1 MSIFKAYDIRGV
13 YGKDLTDEI
22 TEKVGK
28 SFGTF
33 LGGNKKIFVGRDM
46 RTCSVNLSNNIIK
59 GLISTGCEVTDI
71 GMVATP
77 MLYFSIIHYKKD
89 GGCMITASH
98 NPSEWGGIKLRIK
111 NALGVSSGEGMEDIE
126 NMVKNN
132 KFIHEKIGK
141 VVKKNIEKEY
151 VNIMS
156 NKIKIQK
163 KIKIIVDSGNGMGGI
178 SERIFK
184 NVGCNVKTIFS
195 KPDGKFPNHIPD
207 PWQKY
212 TLESL
217 RKKVIQEKADLGISF
232 DGDADRVG
240 FVDNKGRVIENNDVF
255 MIFINNVLKENPK
268 SKIIFDVRY
277 SRMINDAIEKMNGK
291 PVLERVGNPFLMKRR
306 YKTNAPLAGELTGH
320 YWFKEWYG
328 IDDGIFAGAKMIEIA
343 SKIDSISKV
352 VDSLPKDF
360 IIKDSRLPC
369 PDEKKFIVIEN
380 LKKKIIKQ
388 GYKIITIDGL
398 KIITDEWSVLIRPS
412 NTQPEITVTTESR
425 KRKLEEYHEKFKELL
440 INEIKIS

>member
-1 MSIFKAYDIRGV
+1 MNIFRAYDIRGI
-13 YGKDLTDEI
+13 YGKNLTDELA
-22 TEKVGK
+22 EKIGK
-28 SFGTF
+28 GFGTF
-33 LGGNKKIFVGRDM
+33 LSGNKKIFVGRDM
-46 RTCSVNLSNNIIK
+46 RTSSVNLSNNIIK
-59 GLISTGCEVTDI
+59 GLISTGCDVTDI

-77 MLYFSIIHYKKD
+77 MLYFSIVHYKKD
-89 GGCMITASH
+89 GGCMVTASH
-98 NPSEWGGIKLRIK
+98 NPSKWGGIKLRTK
-111 NALGVSSGEGMEDIE
+111 NALGVSSGEGMEEIE
-126 NMVKNN
+126 DAVKNN
-132 KFIHEKIGK
+132 KFIKREKGK
-141 VVKKNIEKEY
+141 VYKKDVRKDYFNLICD
-151 VNIMS
+151 
-156 NKIKIQK
+156 KIKIEK
-163 KIKIIVDSGNGMGGI
+163 KIKVVIDPGNGMGGI
-178 SERIFK
+178 SEKIYK
-184 NVGCNVKTIFS
+184 KIGCNVKAIFS

-217 RKKVIQEKADLGISF
+217 RKKVIREKADLGISF

-277 SRMINDAIEKMNGK
+277 SRMINDAIEKMKGK

-306 YKTNAPLAGELTGH
+306 YETNAPLAGELTGH

-369 PDEKKFIVIEN
+369 SDEKKFIVIEN
-380 LKKKIIKQ
+380 LKKKIINQ

-398 KIITDEWSVLIRPS
+398 KIITDEWSVLIRSS

-425 KRKLEEYHEKFKELL
+425 KGKLEEYHEKFKELL